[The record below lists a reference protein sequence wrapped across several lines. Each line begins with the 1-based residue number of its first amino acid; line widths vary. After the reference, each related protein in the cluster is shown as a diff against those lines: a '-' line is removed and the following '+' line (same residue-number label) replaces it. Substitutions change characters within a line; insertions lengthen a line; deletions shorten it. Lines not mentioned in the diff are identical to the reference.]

1 MIKRFVKYRLLRWRY
16 IMRPGP
22 RFNMKMTSY
31 QYRKSHCGDKT
42 ILRTSYLHNGIFYI
56 GKMMSL
62 YWIEA
67 LNDIVCQMILQSS
80 VCLQNKINLLGLAKS
95 YMQQWHVIGS
105 GSIAYRMF
113 ETKPLPTPLLSC
125 VSIKNETWI
134 NISSNQHVSFGKILL
149 NYAPGKWRPLG

>member
-1 MIKRFVKYRLLRWRY
+1 
-16 IMRPGP
+16 MRPRP

-113 ETKPLPTPLLSC
+113 ET
-125 VSIKNETWI
+125 
-134 NISSNQHVSFGKILL
+134 
-149 NYAPGKWRPLG
+149 